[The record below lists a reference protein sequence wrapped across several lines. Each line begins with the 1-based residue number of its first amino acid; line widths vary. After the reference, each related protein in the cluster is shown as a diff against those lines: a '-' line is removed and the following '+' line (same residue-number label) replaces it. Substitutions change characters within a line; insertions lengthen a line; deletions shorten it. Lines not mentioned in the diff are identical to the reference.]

1 LLAHAL
7 RSVNDCVNITDV
19 EDRFLYVNEAFC
31 RTYGYTQSE
40 LQGQHVG
47 ILRTG
52 RSDPRVLEQILP
64 TTLTEGWQGELWN
77 RAKDGREFPI
87 ALTIAPV
94 RDDNGRTIARIGV
107 ARDITERKRHEAYR
121 DLDRKVLEILN
132 EPGNLQ
138 AAIQRI
144 LAALKTLTGC
154 AAAGLRLQAG
164 DDFPYFAQEGFSKD
178 FLLTENTLI
187 ERTADGGV
195 CRDKDGQVRLECTC
209 GLVISGQTDPANPL
223 FTQGGSCWMN
233 DSFPLLDIPPAA
245 DPRLHPRNQCI
256 HHGYASIALVPI
268 RSKNGIV
275 GLIHLNDRRKGR
287 FTLDTVE
294 LLEGIAAHIGEALL
308 RKRAEEALVES
319 EARLR
324 GITDS
329 AQDAILMLEPRG
341 AISYWNPAA
350 ERILGYRSEE
360 AIGKNL
366 HNLLVPE
373 RYHEAHRLAFQDFSR
388 TGRGNAVGKTVE
400 LSARRKDGREIAVE
414 LSLSAIR
421 LNGEWHAVGM
431 IRDITERKRT
441 EDALRES
448 ENLLSESQCIAHVGS
463 WGWDLATDAMVWTP
477 ELYRVFGVSAD
488 TFVPSGKAL
497 LSVIHAGDRAA
508 MQAWIVACGA
518 GEEPPALEFRVN
530 LDGGGVRYVH
540 GRGNLVRDA
549 ENKPVRMTGIGQD
562 ITERKLGE
570 ERIARYLSD
579 LESARDA
586 QDREAAHMARLVEQL
601 AVEKDRAE
609 AADRAKSEF
618 LATISHEIRTPMN
631 GIIGMNELLLGTSL
645 SSEQRSYG
653 EALQVSSEALL
664 AILNDVLDF
673 SKIEAG
679 KMELESIPCDLL
691 ACLEE
696 VEDLLA
702 VNAHARH
709 LELALL
715 FGQNVPRRVIA
726 DPGRIR
732 QVLLNLV
739 GNAIKFTERGSV
751 WIEVTCVQQS
761 ESSATVRMT
770 VFDTGIGIPPDK
782 LPLVFSRFTQADSS
796 TTRRYGGTGLGLAI
810 VKRLVDRMNG
820 TIQVASQP
828 GEGSAFAV
836 TLSLP
841 LDPAPEPEPIPP
853 AHLQGT
859 RVLIVDDCAIN
870 RFVFL
875 DLCLRWGMRPDEA
888 AGGTE
893 ALGMLALAVHA
904 GDPYRAILLDSN
916 MPEMDGADV
925 ARRLRASAED
935 RETAIVMAT
944 STAQQGEAER
954 FRAVGCDGYLIKPIK
969 SGLLQTALLRVLAA
983 RSMGLPQP
991 LVTASSLIKLRAALA
1006 PAPASAVKPFAGC
1019 RALLAEDNLIN
1030 QKLATRLLEKLGC
1043 RVDVA
1048 VNGVQ
1053 ADRLSASNVYD
1064 VIFMDCQMPEMD
1076 GFEATA
1082 EIRRREGDSR
1092 RTPIVAMTAYA
1103 MSGDRQRC
1111 LRAGMDDY
1119 VSKPIR
1125 PALLEQALYTWF
1137 AHRGGAARSGA
1148 QTEALST
1155 EDDLQTLA

>member
-1 LLAHAL
+1 LLAQAL
-7 RSVNDCVNITDV
+7 RSVNDCVYITD
-19 EDRFLYVNEAFC
+19 EADHFLYGNEAFC
-31 RTYGYTQSE
+31 RTYGYQQSE

-47 ILRTG
+47 ILRAS
-52 RSDPRVLEQILP
+52 RNDSEVLEQILP
-64 TTLTEGWQGELWN
+64 ATLAAGWQGELLN
-77 RAKDGREFPI
+77 RAKDGREFPV
-87 ALTIAPV
+87 ALTTSPV
-94 RDDNGRTIARIGV
+94 RDDSGRIIALIGV
-107 ARDITERKRHEAYR
+107 ARDITTRKRDDQALQQSEARFR
-121 DLDRKVLEILN
+121 DLVENTSDLIWESDAQGRYVYCSPAVAEVLGLERSAILGKTPLDFGTPEDRAIQKPLFDALIASPRPFRELGFRKLHRDGSVRVLETSGVPILDAAGACTGYRGITRDITASQRSREALQQSEARFRDLVEN
-132 EPGNLQ
+132 CSDLIWEVDAQMRHVYSSPACLEMYGLEPRELLGKSPMD
-138 AAIQRI
+138 
-144 LAALKTLTGC
+144 LAAPGEPPVRKSLQEDLL
-154 AAAGLRLQAG
+154 ARPRSFRGLEFR
-164 DDFPYFAQEGFSKD
+164 
-178 FLLTENTLI
+178 
-187 ERTADGGV
+187 
-195 CRDKDGQVRLECTC
+195 
-209 GLVISGQTDPANPL
+209 
-223 FTQGGSCWMN
+223 
-233 DSFPLLDIPPAA
+233 
-245 DPRLHPRNQCI
+245 RLHRD
-256 HHGYASIALVPI
+256 GSVRVLEASGVPI
-268 RSKNGIV
+268 R
-275 GLIHLNDRRKGR
+275 DAAGR
-287 FTLDTVE
+287 FTGYR
-294 LLEGIAAHIGEALL
+294 GITRDITA
-308 RKRAEEALVES
+308 RKRAEEE
-319 EARLR
+319 
-324 GITDS
+324 
-329 AQDAILMLEPRG
+329 
-341 AISYWNPAA
+341 
-350 ERILGYRSEE
+350 
-360 AIGKNL
+360 L
-366 HNLLVPE
+366 H
-373 RYHEAHRLAFQDFSR
+373 
-388 TGRGNAVGKTVE
+388 
-400 LSARRKDGREIAVE
+400 
-414 LSLSAIR
+414 
-421 LNGEWHAVGM
+421 
-431 IRDITERKRT
+431 
-441 EDALRES
+441 
-448 ENLLSESQCIAHVGS
+448 
-463 WGWDLATDAMVWTP
+463 
-477 ELYRVFGVSAD
+477 
-488 TFVPSGKAL
+488 
-497 LSVIHAGDRAA
+497 AA
-508 MQAWIVACGA
+508 M
-518 GEEPPALEFRVN
+518 
-530 LDGGGVRYVH
+530 
-540 GRGNLVRDA
+540 
-549 ENKPVRMTGIGQD
+549 T
-562 ITERKLGE
+562 
-570 ERIARYLSD
+570 S
-579 LESARDA
+579 
-586 QDREAAHMARLVEQL
+586 
-601 AVEKDRAE
+601 AE

-631 GIIGMNELLLGTSL
+631 GIIGMNELLLGTAL

-673 SKIEAG
+673 SRIEAG

-739 GNAIKFTERGSV
+739 GNAIKFTEHGSV

-888 AGGTE
+888 TGGTE

-1006 PAPASAVKPFAGC
+1006 PAPASAPKPFAGC

-1053 ADRLSASNVYD
+1053 AARLSASNVYD

-1125 PALLEQALYTWF
+1125 PGLLEQALYTWF
-1137 AHRGGAARSGA
+1137 AHRGDAAQSGA

>member
-1 LLAHAL
+1 
-7 RSVNDCVNITDV
+7 
-19 EDRFLYVNEAFC
+19 
-31 RTYGYTQSE
+31 
-40 LQGQHVG
+40 
-47 ILRTG
+47 
-52 RSDPRVLEQILP
+52 
-64 TTLTEGWQGELWN
+64 
-77 RAKDGREFPI
+77 
-87 ALTIAPV
+87 
-94 RDDNGRTIARIGV
+94 
-107 ARDITERKRHEAYR
+107 
-121 DLDRKVLEILN
+121 
-132 EPGNLQ
+132 
-138 AAIQRI
+138 
-144 LAALKTLTGC
+144 
-154 AAAGLRLQAG
+154 
-164 DDFPYFAQEGFSKD
+164 
-178 FLLTENTLI
+178 
-187 ERTADGGV
+187 
-195 CRDKDGQVRLECTC
+195 
-209 GLVISGQTDPANPL
+209 
-223 FTQGGSCWMN
+223 
-233 DSFPLLDIPPAA
+233 
-245 DPRLHPRNQCI
+245 
-256 HHGYASIALVPI
+256 
-268 RSKNGIV
+268 
-275 GLIHLNDRRKGR
+275 
-287 FTLDTVE
+287 
-294 LLEGIAAHIGEALL
+294 
-308 RKRAEEALVES
+308 
-319 EARLR
+319 
-324 GITDS
+324 
-329 AQDAILMLEPRG
+329 
-341 AISYWNPAA
+341 
-350 ERILGYRSEE
+350 
-360 AIGKNL
+360 
-366 HNLLVPE
+366 
-373 RYHEAHRLAFQDFSR
+373 
-388 TGRGNAVGKTVE
+388 
-400 LSARRKDGREIAVE
+400 
-414 LSLSAIR
+414 
-421 LNGEWHAVGM
+421 
-431 IRDITERKRT
+431 
-441 EDALRES
+441 
-448 ENLLSESQCIAHVGS
+448 
-463 WGWDLATDAMVWTP
+463 
-477 ELYRVFGVSAD
+477 
-488 TFVPSGKAL
+488 
-497 LSVIHAGDRAA
+497 
-508 MQAWIVACGA
+508 
-518 GEEPPALEFRVN
+518 
-530 LDGGGVRYVH
+530 
-540 GRGNLVRDA
+540 
-549 ENKPVRMTGIGQD
+549 
-562 ITERKLGE
+562 
-570 ERIARYLSD
+570 
-579 LESARDA
+579 
-586 QDREAAHMARLVEQL
+586 MARLVEQL

-888 AGGTE
+888 SGGTE

-1006 PAPASAVKPFAGC
+1006 PAPASAPKPFAGC

-1048 VNGVQ
+1048 VNGSE

-1119 VSKPIR
+1119 IAKPIR
-1125 PALLEQALYTWF
+1125 PGVLEQALYTWF
-1137 AHRGGAARSGA
+1137 AQRGGAVP
-1148 QTEALST
+1148 TEELRP
-1155 EDDLQTLA
+1155 EDNLQTLA